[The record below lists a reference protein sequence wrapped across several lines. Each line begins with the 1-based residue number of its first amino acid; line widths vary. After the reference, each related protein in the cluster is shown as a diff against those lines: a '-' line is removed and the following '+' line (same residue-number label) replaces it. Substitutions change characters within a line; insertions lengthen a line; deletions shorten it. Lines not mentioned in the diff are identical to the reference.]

1 MRALRTGSLAVSS
14 RVAWL
19 IGLAALVGLAA
30 CGDDDAVPA
39 DASLD
44 APARVDAGPD
54 ECAGFVVPARPDTSA
69 CADLAP
75 DADPTALVACAYGS
89 GNAGAWALDGA
100 GLPAYDLAVDERCD
114 PVGRAYSPRPRPQRD
129 PVHLL
134 GNGRGLMAMARA
146 SGAVELYSQDRGH
159 KWFNRLDTWRDPMTP
174 SFAPQLGG
182 GFSYL
187 ALPGGA
193 VGSTRF
199 EDLPLGEATTLQSR
213 RFGVGYVETV
223 TMIGALRVT
232 RRVLA
237 PDAEARALVA
247 EITVENTSATASDV
261 GLVEL
266 WDPNRDDLSVELATS
281 DLLAHTITDG
291 LERRRRAYTADYD
304 ESLSYD
310 ALSRVAL
317 LRATAKAL
325 PAGVVDRRSPS
336 ARDWFP
342 DPLYLAALD
351 DGVTPDAVWLEDR
364 ELWDGDDRAPPAR
377 AATTGD
383 ARSRT
388 LALDGSGQHGVLAM
402 RVPLSLAPGATAVRR
417 FAFGYVPGGGA
428 PDAALA
434 ELRSRAPTL
443 AADTD
448 ASWRARLVY
457 ASFPGLPHAG
467 AVQREVAWAAYSALA
482 SASYDEYRQTR
493 VLGQGGAYRYIHGL
507 DGAMGDLCLFADAVG
522 LIDAGLARD
531 TLVYVLATQQ
541 AGATA
546 TPWRFPYAT
555 TGVGSFS
562 DVGIYDQRT
571 DAYWLLP
578 SSLGRY
584 VALTRDG
591 ELLAREVPYWPRS
604 AGETGTV
611 VEHVVHALDWAEA
624 LGYGARGLVALGTND
639 YADGVASLSTERATP
654 GGTSSTYNAGFIVN
668 GFPLAA
674 DVLEARDPA
683 LATRMRG
690 IEASQ
695 RALYA
700 SDAWLGA
707 YYARGFVDSGN
718 PLAPGL
724 LFLEPQVLAILG
736 GLTDGPR
743 ADALLALV
751 RVKLE
756 TPLGA
761 MSTVALD
768 PLDPIGGPDVPQI
781 AGVWPVANAWTTE
794 AYAQR
799 DPTAGWDSFTRNTL
813 FTHAAQYPDL
823 WYGVWT
829 GPDSFF
835 GPDAARPG
843 EADAHQATAL
853 TDYPALNAH
862 VHTSPL
868 RALVGLLGIR
878 GTRDG
883 LVIAPRVP
891 TETFQV
897 VFPRLSLRSAPTLLE
912 GSYAP
917 VGAGD
922 VVLRVRLTSALAAA
936 TALHVQVDGADVA
949 SARDGADVVFTAR
962 ATADA
967 AFAWRVE
974 PTP

>member
-1 MRALRTGSLAVSS
+1 VL
-14 RVAWL
+14 
-19 IGLAALVGLAA
+19 GLALLLGA
-30 CGDDDAVPA
+30 CGDDDAPVDASIPA
-39 DASLD
+39 DAG
-44 APARVDAGPD
+44 VDAGPD
-54 ECAGFVVPARPDTSA
+54 ECADFVVPARPDTSA

-89 GNAGAWALDGA
+89 GHAGAWSIDGA
-100 GLPAYDLAVDERCD
+100 GLPAYDFAIDERCD
-114 PVGRAYSPRPRPQRD
+114 PAGRAYSPRPRVQRD
-129 PVHLL
+129 PVHLI

-174 SFAPQLGG
+174 SFPPQLGG

-187 ALPGGA
+187 ALPDGT

-199 EDLPLGEATTLQSR
+199 EDLPLGRATTLQTR

-223 TMIGALRVT
+223 TMLGALRVT

-237 PDAEARALVA
+237 PDADARALVA
-247 EITVENTSATASDV
+247 ELRVENTGGSESAV

-281 DLLAHTITDG
+281 DLLARTITDG
-291 LERRRRAYTADYD
+291 LERRRRAYTADYT

-310 ALSRVAL
+310 AAARVAV
-317 LRATAKAL
+317 LRATAKSL
-325 PAGVVDRRSPS
+325 PAGIDDRLDPSP
-336 ARDWFP
+336 RDWFP

-351 DGVTPDAVWLEDR
+351 EGVTPDAVWLDDR
-364 ELWDGDDRAPPAR
+364 ELWDGDDRSPPAR
-377 AATTGD
+377 AATAGD
-383 ARSRT
+383 AATRT
-388 LALDGSGQHGVLAM
+388 LALDGNGQHGVLAM
-402 RVPLSLAPGATAVRR
+402 RVPLTVAGGATVVRR
-417 FAFGYVPGGGA
+417 FAFGYVPGGGT
-428 PDAALA
+428 PDAAVT
-434 ELRSRAPTL
+434 ELRARASTL

-448 ASWRARLVY
+448 ASWRSRLVY

-467 AVQREVAWAAYSALA
+467 AVQRELAWAAYNTLA
-482 SASYDEYRQTR
+482 SASYDEVHQTR
-493 VLGQGGAYRYIHGL
+493 VVGQGGAYRYIHGL
-507 DGAMGDLCLFADAVG
+507 DGAMGDLCLFADAIG
-522 LIDAGLARD
+522 LVDPALARD
-531 TLVYVLATQQ
+531 TLVYVMSTQQ

-555 TGVGSFS
+555 TGVGSYS

-578 SSLGRY
+578 SGLGRY
-584 VALTRDG
+584 VGLTRDRAV
-591 ELLAREVPYWPRS
+591 LDRVVPYWPS
-604 AGETGTV
+604 ALGESGDV
-611 VEHVVHALDWAEA
+611 VEHVAHGLDWAEA

-654 GGTSSTYNAGFIVN
+654 AGTSSTYNAGFIVN

-674 DVLEARDPA
+674 DVLEARDAA
-683 LATRMRG
+683 LATRLRS
-690 IEASQ
+690 IEAGQ
-695 RALYA
+695 RAIYGG
-700 SDAWLGA
+700 DAWLGSF
-707 YYARGFVDSGN
+707 YARGFVDSGN

-724 LFLEPQVLAILG
+724 LFLEPQMLAILG
-736 GLTDGPR
+736 GIADGAR
-743 ADALLALV
+743 ADALLALTAD
-751 RVKLE
+751 KLE

-768 PLDPIGGPDVPQI
+768 PIDPVGGPDQPQI

-799 DPTAGWDSFTRNTL
+799 DAAAGWDSFTRNTL
-813 FTHAAQYPDL
+813 FTHAALYPGL

-843 EADAHQATAL
+843 EADAHKATAL

-862 VHTSPL
+862 MHTSPL

-883 LVIAPRVP
+883 IAIAPHLP
-891 TETFQV
+891 TETFHV
-897 VFPRLSLRSAPTLLE
+897 VFPRLSLRSTPTRLD
-912 GSYAP
+912 GTYTP

-922 VVLRVRLTSALAAA
+922 VVLRVRLTTALAAA
-936 TALHVQVDGADVA
+936 AALRVQVDGADVA
-949 SARDGADVVFTAR
+949 CARDGADVVFTAL
-962 ATADA
+962 A
-967 AFAWRVE
+967 AAETRLVWSVE
-974 PTP
+974 AAP